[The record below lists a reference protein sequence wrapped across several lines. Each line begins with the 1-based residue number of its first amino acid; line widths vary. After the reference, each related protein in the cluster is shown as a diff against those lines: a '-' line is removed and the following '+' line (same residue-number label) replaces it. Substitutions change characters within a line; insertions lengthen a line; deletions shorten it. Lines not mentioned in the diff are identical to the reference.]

1 MQKERLEAQWPHSAS
16 RLLLRLSADERA
28 YDAPI
33 FDTGGPLTKC
43 LNPLDISRCLIEVC

>member
-1 MQKERLEAQWPHSAS
+1 MQKDRLEGQWPHSAS

-33 FDTGGPLTKC
+33 FDTGEPLT
-43 LNPLDISRCLIEVC
+43 